1 MNAQERKSRIIA
13 RGEHSGHSHIV
24 TGEASVRNEKG
35 EVLIDIL
42 GKASIEHLL
51 EEQWLNGG
59 ESWTKEHDPIELT
72 EMPAY
77 VRQGDIFLEKV
88 GEKTYRYIQQQVY
101 DPLSKRIE
109 AARD

>member
-1 MNAQERKSRIIA
+1 MTLNERKSRIRA
-13 RGEHSGHSHIV
+13 RGEHSGHSHII
-24 TGEASVRNEKG
+24 TGEALVINEFG
-35 EVLIDIL
+35 EVLIDVL
-42 GKASIEHLL
+42 GNCAVEHLL
-51 EEQWLNGG
+51 EDAWMNG
-59 ESWTKEHDPIELT
+59 EKVHTKEHAAIELT

-88 GEKTYRYIQQQVY
+88 GERTYRFIQQQVY